1 VASLPPPFLLRPRF
15 SQGIEFRDYLRE
27 KDVMSTPIDVM
38 MSDPDF
44 RRDWDQAAFAI
55 ADMHRKDKHLRLFTD
70 DIELIFRPGS

>member
-1 VASLPPPFLLRPRF
+1 MKSGPNDA

-27 KDVMSTPIDVM
+27 KDIMSTPIDAM

-44 RRDWDQAAFAI
+44 RRDWDQATFAI

-70 DIELIFRPGS
+70 DISLVRGFR